1 MVQHQLKNM
10 VQSEATE
17 FWSSRQYEIMILNSN
32 TCINLKTRFSNFFLC
47 MENFANTKQLLK
59 LFNLQFFAT
68 LKIFMEEKN

>member
-32 TCINLKTRFSNFFLC
+32 TCINLKTRFLKKKIVC
-47 MENFANTKQLLK
+47 MENFANIKQLLK

-68 LKIFMEEKN
+68 

>member
-17 FWSSRQYEIMILNSN
+17 IWSSRQYEIMILNSN
-32 TCINLKTRFSNFFLC
+32 TCINLKTRFLIFFLR
-47 MENFANTKQLLK
+47 MENFANIKQLLK

-68 LKIFMEEKN
+68 